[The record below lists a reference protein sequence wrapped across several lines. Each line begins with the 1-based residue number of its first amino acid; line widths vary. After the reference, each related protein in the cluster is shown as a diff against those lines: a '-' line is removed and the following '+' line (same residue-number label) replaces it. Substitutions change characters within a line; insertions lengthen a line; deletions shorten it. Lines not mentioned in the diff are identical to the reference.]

1 MECLPLSTDDVS
13 SIWAINEEGLPG
25 TGKVSEAEIIK
36 LLDFAELSLGI
47 FDQNSLLGFVIC
59 LPPRT
64 DYGSLNYAWFNDRY
78 DGFLYVDR
86 VAVSS
91 LHRNMKIGTLL
102 YSEVISLA
110 EQKGIPVVAEVNRIP
125 PNPGSMRFHERCG
138 FTEVGTFNHQEKSVT
153 MLLKDVK

>member
-1 MECLPLSTDDVS
+1 MECLPLSADDVP

-25 TGKVSEAEIIK
+25 TGKVTEAEIIQ
-36 LLDFAELSLGI
+36 LLEFAELSLGI
-47 FDQNSLLGFVIC
+47 FDQKSLLGFVIC
-59 LPPRT
+59 LPPGT

-102 YSEVISLA
+102 YSEAISLA
-110 EQKGIPVVAEVNRIP
+110 AQKGIPVAAEVNRTP
-125 PNPGSMRFHERCG
+125 PNPGSMRFHQRCG
-138 FTEVGTFNHQEKSVT
+138 FTEVLSLIHI
-153 MLLKDVK
+153 